1 MKTFLRKWGV
11 IAGFAGCSLIP
22 VSAQQANTQTGLE
35 TPWDARKIVTNVVAA
50 DEQLKPILGAI
61 DPKEW
66 YEKKGAPST
75 YVIQWQTAQRQLG
88 DVEVTAKL
96 LSQQPESLSLALDMY
111 FRLEALETTARSV
124 DEGAQKYADRP
135 TADRLGRVIAQNFGS
150 RERLRDYIRDL
161 ASSTE
166 QNFKIADE
174 EAQRCR
180 GIISKEP
187 PPANSKRT
195 RKN

>member
-1 MKTFLRKWGV
+1 M
-11 IAGFAGCSLIP
+11 
-22 VSAQQANTQTGLE
+22 
-35 TPWDARKIVTNVVAA
+35 
-50 DEQLKPILGAI
+50 
-61 DPKEW
+61 
-66 YEKKGAPST
+66 
-75 YVIQWQTAQRQLG
+75 
-88 DVEVTAKL
+88 TAKL

-135 TADRLGRVIAQNFGS
+135 TADRLDRVIAQNFGS